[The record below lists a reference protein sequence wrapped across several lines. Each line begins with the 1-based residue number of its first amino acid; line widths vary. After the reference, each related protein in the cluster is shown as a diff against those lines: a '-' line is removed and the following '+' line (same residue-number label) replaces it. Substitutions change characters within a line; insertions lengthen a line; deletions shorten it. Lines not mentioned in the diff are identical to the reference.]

1 MFQSFNT
8 FNNYF
13 FLLYFLVC
21 KMTFVATKLKNTTK
35 YYRAIHTNKKNIKTT
50 ILTHENIKT
59 SIIHTLKYILQS
71 FNTHLTFTK
80 IQHFNKKIDCY
91 IYGMY

>member
-1 MFQSFNT
+1 
-8 FNNYF
+8 
-13 FLLYFLVC
+13 
-21 KMTFVATKLKNTTK
+21 MTFVSTKLKNTTT
-35 YYRAIHTNKKNIKTT
+35 YYNILIKNIKTT
-50 ILTHENIKT
+50 ILTHKNIKT
-59 SIIHTLKYILQS
+59 SIIHISKYVLQS